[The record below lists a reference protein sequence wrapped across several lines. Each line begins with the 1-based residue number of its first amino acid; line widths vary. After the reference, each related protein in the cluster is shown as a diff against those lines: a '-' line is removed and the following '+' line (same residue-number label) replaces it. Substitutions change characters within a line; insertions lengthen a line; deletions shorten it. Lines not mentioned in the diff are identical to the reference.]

1 MPVDVKQVLI
11 VDDDSEIRELL
22 TTVLRSRGF
31 HVEAVGDGA
40 AMRGALAKMNFH
52 LVVLDALLR
61 LENGQTLA
69 DHVRQLDI
77 PVLMISG
84 DPSQLMAMSERH
96 VEVMSKPL
104 RVSSFVERVRTMTES
119 VGQA

>member
-1 MPVDVKQVLI
+1 MSADTKQVLI
-11 VDDDSEIRELL
+11 VDDDGEIRELL
-22 TTVLRSRGF
+22 ATVLRSRGF

-40 AMRGALAKMNFH
+40 GMRATLTRMKFH

-61 LENGQTLA
+61 FENGQTLA
-69 DHVRQLDI
+69 EHVRQLNI

-84 DPSQLMAMSERH
+84 DPSQLSAMSERH

-104 RVSSFVERVRTMTES
+104 RMSTFVERVRAMTDP
-119 VGQA
+119 A